1 MKSSEEIKKELHEYI
16 DNIEDE
22 ETLWMVH
29 EEVAEYL
36 SQSKQQEG
44 ELIEEQQKNLDEA
57 IRQADA
63 GEFITEE
70 EYKKATARWRTK

>member
-1 MKSSEEIKKELHEYI
+1 MKSAEEIKKELHQYI

-29 EEVAEYL
+29 EEVVEYL
-36 SQSKQQEG
+36 NESKVED
-44 ELIEEQQKNLDEA
+44 ELTEEQEKSLDEA